1 MQKSVP
7 QSPKTQQPA
16 SRRAKVCPQNSST
29 HQPASRRAKGDDND
43 DNDDHDLKGNE
54 LTAKG
59 GEQNKSIKLTRTLT
73 YLLMSC

>member
-7 QSPKTQQPA
+7 QSPKTQ
-16 SRRAKVCPQNSST
+16 
-29 HQPASRRAKGDDND
+29 QPASRRAKGDDND

-59 GEQNKSIKLTRTLT
+59 GEQNKSIKLSQTYT
-73 YLLMSC
+73 YLLVSWFGESV

>member
-1 MQKSVP
+1 MQ
-7 QSPKTQQPA
+7 
-16 SRRAKVCPQNSST
+16 
-29 HQPASRRAKGDDND
+29 KGDDND

-73 YLLMSC
+73 YLLMSCGFGEVLETSVVE